1 MTPPAHGD
9 RPLASALRRGLHAVA
24 VGATLAVAS
33 SVALAQQ
40 AWEATVTGSVAPAK
54 PAASP
59 WAAAVASAA
68 SKSRPGGDAPAP
80 PDAKPA
86 SLKAEAKPGSN
97 AVKATPAE
105 EYCANIANPAADA
118 RFMWQKKMLAAM
130 EQEIAKRV
138 AAMEE
143 KAAELQKWLARREE
157 FSKKANETLLS
168 IYTRMKPDAAAQQM
182 AGLDEET
189 AAALLIKLEPRKA
202 SLILNEMD
210 SNQAIRLAATIS
222 GAGKFAPA
230 ASKNPTE
237 AKAK

>member
-1 MTPPAHGD
+1 MSAPEHGG
-9 RPLASALRRGLHAVA
+9 RPHAPALRCGVRAVA
-24 VGATLAVAS
+24 ACATLAVAT
-33 SVALAQQ
+33 SVALGQHS
-40 AWEATVTGSVAPAK
+40 WEAKVHGIGPSTKALV
-54 PAASP
+54 SP
-59 WAAAVASAA
+59 WAPAVAAA
-68 SKSRPGGDAPAP
+68 TPKSQQGDAVVPPAS
-80 PDAKPA
+80 KPA
-86 SLKAEAKPGSN
+86 SLKVEPKPDPSPAKG
-97 AVKATPAE
+97 TPADQ
-105 EYCANIANPAADA
+105 YCTNIANPAADA
-118 RFMWQKKMLAAM
+118 RFTWQKKMLAAM

-189 AAALLIKLEPRKA
+189 AAALLVKLEPRKA

-210 SNQAIRLAATIS
+210 PSQAIRLAATIS
-222 GAGKFAPA
+222 GAGKFGSS

-237 AKAK
+237 GKAK

>member
-1 MTPPAHGD
+1 MTPAAHGY
-9 RPLASALRRGLHAVA
+9 RPLASALRRGLHAAA
-24 VGATLAVAS
+24 VCATLAVAS

-40 AWEATVTGSVAPAK
+40 AWEARVTGSVAPAK

-59 WAAAVASAA
+59 WAAAVAAA
-68 SKSRPGGDAPAP
+68 APKPRQVETAAP
-80 PDAKPA
+80 PDPKPA
-86 SLKAEAKPGSN
+86 PLKAEAKPETTT
-97 AVKATPAE
+97 VKGTPAE
-105 EYCANIANPAADA
+105 QYCANIANPAADA
-118 RFMWQKKMLAAM
+118 RLTWQKKMLAAM

-157 FSKKANETLLS
+157 FSKKANETLLN

-210 SNQAIRLAATIS
+210 PNQAIRLAATIS
-222 GAGKFAPA
+222 GAGKFTPA